1 MNVEAHPLEPFLPIN
16 ATVLMLGSFPPPR
29 KRWCMDFYYPN
40 FTNDMWRILSLVFY
54 GVKDRFVLDGE
65 KSFNLPLI
73 LDFLNEKGIAIFDSA
88 TEVVRLQ
95 NNASD
100 KFLQVERETNLTEL
114 LRKIP
119 ACRALVSTGQK
130 SAEIV
135 SGQFKINVPKV
146 GQWISFEFENR
157 EMRFFRMP
165 SSSRAYPLSLEKK
178 TQYYR
183 GVFDY
188 VSKFHNLDVR

>member
-1 MNVEAHPLEPFLPIN
+1 MNVELHPLEPFLPAN
-16 ATVLMLGSFPPPR
+16 ARILMLGSFPPPR

-40 FTNDMWRILSLVFY
+40 FTNDMWRILSFVFY
-54 GVKDRFVLDGE
+54 GVKDRFIVAGE
-65 KSFNLPLI
+65 KSFSRSAI
-73 LDFLNEKGIAIFDSA
+73 LEFLNEKGIAIFDSA

-100 KFLQVERETNLTEL
+100 KFLQVEREANLADL

-119 ACRALVSTGQK
+119 DCKAIVSTGQK

-135 SGQFKINVPKV
+135 AGQFFTEIPKV
-146 GQWISFEFENR
+146 GKWIPFEFERRNL
-157 EMRFFRMP
+157 RFYRMP

-178 TQYYR
+178 ALYYKT
-183 GVFDY
+183 VFDY
-188 VSKFHNLDVR
+188 CCQIP

>member
-119 ACRALVSTGQK
+119 ACRALVSTGQ
-130 SAEIV
+130 
-135 SGQFKINVPKV
+135 QFKINVPKV

-178 TQYYR
+178 AQYYR